1 LFSQTC
7 LFKAPTSNA
16 PLLTKAIV
24 ASWLPLKPAFPPLKC
39 LISTPAWFKKYSGIN
54 LPEVEFSEPKVNLKF
69 FSFLSPLMFEI
80 ELSSKFLFT
89 IKTLLNSLSISLWA
103 MTIELGVCSLAWTP
117 DKPPNQT
124 KSKSLVLNPVTAA
137 T

>member
-1 LFSQTC
+1 
-7 LFKAPTSNA
+7 
-16 PLLTKAIV
+16 
-24 ASWLPLKPAFPPLKC
+24 
-39 LISTPAWFKKYSGIN
+39 
-54 LPEVEFSEPKVNLKF
+54 
-69 FSFLSPLMFEI
+69 MFEI

-103 MTIELGVCSLAWTP
+103 MTIELGVCNLAWTP

-124 KSKSLVLNPVTAA
+124 ISKSFVLNPVTAA